1 MLADSA
7 DVRSM
12 DCPESERRAIA
23 TRLNGIYVIVGH
35 SQTSGMSALDVAQA
49 AIDGGACAI
58 QLRDKTSPRA
68 DIARAA
74 EAMTRLCNDSGVLF
88 IVNDDPRLAAQVGS
102 DGVHVGQGDAS
113 ISECRSV
120 LEGRQIVGRSNAT
133 VAEVRESI
141 QHGVDYVAVGAM
153 FQSSTKRDTRPA
165 GIETLAAAV
174 QLAEVPVVA
183 IGGINAGNVGL
194 IAATGANAACVASA
208 VTEAA
213 DPERATSELLRN
225 FMSAKR

>member
-1 MLADSA
+1 
-7 DVRSM
+7 M

-23 TRLNGIYVIVGH
+23 ARLNGIYVIVGH
-35 SQTSGMSALDVAQA
+35 SQTSGRTALDVARA

-68 DIARAA
+68 DVVRAA

-88 IVNDDPRLAAQVGS
+88 IVNDDPSLAAQVGS
-102 DGVHVGQGDAS
+102 EGVHVGQGDAS
-113 ISECRSV
+113 VSECRSV
-120 LEGRQIVGRSNAT
+120 LDENQIVGRSNAT
-133 VAEVRESI
+133 VDEVRESI
-141 QHGVDYVAVGAM
+141 QQGADYVAVGAM

-165 GIETLAAAV
+165 GVETLAVAM

-183 IGGINAGNVGL
+183 IGGINVGNIGL
-194 IAATGANAACVASA
+194 IAATGAAATCVASA
-208 VTEAA
+208 VTDAA
-213 DPERATSELLRN
+213 DPERATGDLLRN

>member
-1 MLADSA
+1 
-7 DVRSM
+7 M
-12 DCPESERRAIA
+12 DRPESERHAIA
-23 TRLNGIYVIVGH
+23 ARLNGIYVIVGH
-35 SQTSGMSALDVAQA
+35 SETCDRTALDVARA

-68 DIARAA
+68 NVVRAA
-74 EAMTRLCNDSGVLF
+74 EAMTRLCNDSGVLS
-88 IVNDDPRLAAQVGS
+88 IINDDPLLAAQVGS

-113 ISECRSV
+113 VSECRSV
-120 LEGRQIVGRSNAT
+120 LDENQIVGRSNAT
-133 VAEVRESI
+133 VDEVRESI
-141 QHGVDYVAVGAM
+141 QQGADYVAVGAM

-183 IGGINAGNVGL
+183 IGGINAGNIGL

-208 VTEAA
+208 VTEAT
-213 DPERATSELLRN
+213 DPERATRELLRN

>member
-1 MLADSA
+1 MDRSEFARRDLAA
-7 DVRSM
+7 
-12 DCPESERRAIA
+12 
-23 TRLNGIYVIVGH
+23 RLNGVYVIVGH
-35 SQTSGMSALDVAQA
+35 SQTSDRSALDIARA

-68 DIARAA
+68 NVVRDA
-74 EAMTRLCNDSGVLF
+74 EAMTRLCKDSGVLF

-102 DGVHVGQGDAS
+102 EGVHVGQGDAC

-120 LEGRQIVGRSNAT
+120 LDDRQIVGRSNAT
-133 VAEVRESI
+133 VDEVRESI
-141 QHGVDYVAVGAM
+141 QQGADYVAVGAM

-174 QLAEVPVVA
+174 QLAEVPLVA
-183 IGGINAGNVGL
+183 IGGINVSNVAL

-213 DPERATSELLRN
+213 DPERATRELLRN

>member
-1 MLADSA
+1 
-7 DVRSM
+7 M
-12 DCPESERRAIA
+12 DCPESERPAIA
-23 TRLNGIYVIVGH
+23 ARLNGIYVIVGH
-35 SQTSGMSALDVAQA
+35 SHTSGRTALDVARA

-68 DIARAA
+68 DVVLAA
-74 EAMTRLCNDSGVLF
+74 EAITRLCNDSGVLF

-102 DGVHVGQGDAS
+102 EGVHVGQSDAS

-141 QHGVDYVAVGAM
+141 QHGADYVAVGAM

-194 IAATGANAACVASA
+194 IAASGAAAACVASA

-213 DPERATSELLRN
+213 DPERATRELLRN